1 MLEVSALWVKL
12 GIPNDLIIHSDK
24 GIKFGSTDGE
34 LLDFTVKVDH
44 LYTLGIDEVT
54 DLGCFAEFL

>member
-1 MLEVSALWVKL
+1 M